1 MVEPMD
7 LDRLFNPSTLAVVG
21 ASADR
26 RKTGARFLKSLVD
39 GSYTGKL
46 YPVNPNEST
55 ILGLPVCPSVSD
67 LPEGVDVA
75 IVTVPSAAVP
85 GVIAECSRR
94 GVRFAVVHSAGFA
107 ELGPDGKR
115 LEAEMLRQAGPGR
128 TRVIGPNCMGLYV
141 PRARINT
148 VVEGL
153 GLEPGGLAFIG
164 QSGWVT
170 ENVIEMGYERGLRF
184 SKVVSIGNQS
194 DLTIEDVLEYLADD
208 IETRAIG
215 LYVEGLKRGRDFVR
229 VAKEAS
235 MRKPVIVWKAGR
247 TQTGVRAAAS
257 HTGSLAG
264 NAAVFAAAMAQTGM
278 VAAHGLEELLDM
290 MVAFASP
297 VLPTGKR
304 VALLVEAGGGAVSG
318 SDAAE
323 SLGLEVPTFS
333 AGLQHE
339 LLRVLEGALPP
350 FAPPRNPVDLVWPT
364 RNAAAIIL
372 HCAHAMLTEAD
383 ALMMLNYQPW
393 DERFVASMVR
403 LCGESGKPVFIVPGH
418 PVQRRAGMEQLT
430 RAGIPAFVTP
440 EQAIRCLAAA
450 HRYVHWARTPVGPTG
465 PAARRLSRKGQ

>member
-1 MVEPMD
+1 MD
-7 LDRLFNPSTLAVVG
+7 LDRLFNPSALAVIG
-21 ASADR
+21 ASADS
-26 RKTGARFLKSLVD
+26 RKTGARFLKSLVNA
-39 GSYTGKL
+39 GYKGKL
-46 YPVNPNEST
+46 YPVNPNESS
-55 ILGLPVCPSVSD
+55 ILGLPVCHSVND
-67 LPEGVDVA
+67 LPEGLDAA

-107 ELGPDGKR
+107 ELGPDGQR
-115 LEAEMLRQAGPGR
+115 LEVEMLRNAGPGK
-128 TRVIGPNCMGLYV
+128 TRLIGPNCMGLYV
-141 PRARINT
+141 PGARINT

-194 DLTIEDVLEYLADD
+194 DLTVEDVLEYLAGDN
-208 IETRAIG
+208 ETRAIG
-215 LYVEGLKRGRDFVR
+215 LYIEGLKRGNDFVR
-229 VAKEAS
+229 VAKQAS

-264 NAAVFAAAMAQTGM
+264 NAAVFAAATAQTGAI
-278 VAAHGLEELLDM
+278 AAHGLDELLDM
-290 MVAFASP
+290 MVAFSSP
-297 VLPTGKR
+297 VLPAGKR

-323 SLGLEVPTFS
+323 SLGLDVPTFS
-333 AGLQHE
+333 DSLQHE

-364 RNAAAIIL
+364 KNAAAIIL
-372 HCAHAMLTEAD
+372 HCARTMLTEAD
-383 ALMMLNYQPW
+383 ALMMLNYQRW
-393 DERFVASMVR
+393 DERFVASMGR
-403 LCGESGKPVFIVPGH
+403 LRDEAGKPVFIVPGQ

-430 RAGIPAFVTP
+430 RSGIPTFVTP

-450 HRYVHWARTPVGPTG
+450 CRYVNWARAQAGSGPTG
-465 PAARRLSRKGQ
+465 PAARRSSRRGR